1 MVKSLPTPQ
10 PLEMQGD
17 MTTNWEIFND
27 SWEDYIIATEV
38 NKKSDAI
45 VVATFLTVMGK
56 DCYRIYKN
64 LPLTD
69 DERKSPTPISNDSLY
84 IIQSNQKKRQ
94 YFAQVLAVTGDK
106 TARQSIKFQL
116 DTGATCSTLS
126 LNDYNKLT
134 KKQPEQSQTELR
146 TYNQSTI
153 KPMGQVKLH
162 CTANGITRK
171 VHFQIIK
178 EAPTS
183 LLSGRV
189 CEAFKLLEFNEE
201 CVHQIEPGPKEPL
214 TNLHV
219 LHDYKDVFSGL

>member
-1 MVKSLPTPQ
+1 MAVRQLHKMEPTETVHYTKQNKSKSKPRQITECKYCGDSHAAGKCKAFGQVCSKCSKKNHFARVCMSTRQDHKASQPQ
-10 PLEMQGD
+10 QKPGKQARRGKQNVHQLE
-17 MTTNWEIFND
+17 E
-27 SWEDYIIATEV
+27 SSC
-38 NKKSDAI
+38 SD
-45 VVATFLTVMGK
+45 
-56 DCYRIYKN
+56 D
-64 LPLTD
+64 D
-69 DERKSPTPISNDSLY
+69 DEFSSNDSLY
-84 IIQSNQKKRQ
+84 TIQSNQKKRQ

-134 KKQPEQSQTELR
+134 KKQPEQYQTELR
-146 TYNQSTI
+146 AYNQSTI

-189 CEAFKLLEFNEE
+189 CEALK
-201 CVHQIEPGPKEPL
+201 
-214 TNLHV
+214 
-219 LHDYKDVFSGL
+219 